1 MEDIIIPMSEILH
14 RRPEESI
21 LTSSSGSIAESS
33 EGCEVLTKIDFLQF
47 PKDIRDSTEEDLQYM
62 AKQLS
67 EKLTKIQNVF
77 ETVNPDFK
85 VCNIYNFRDIYYV
98 KYVFKNQSYEF

>member
-1 MEDIIIPMSEILH
+1 MEDIIIPISETLH

-21 LTSSSGSIAESS
+21 LTSSSDSIAESS
-33 EGCEVLTKIDFLQF
+33 EGCEVLTKIDFSQF

-77 ETVNPDFK
+77 ETDRKSV
-85 VCNIYNFRDIYYV
+85 V
-98 KYVFKNQSYEF
+98 